1 MSKLIDFKSQEA
13 KILRPIFQET
23 LVNPFIVHIVES
35 FIYKEVI
42 NRNKD
47 GIVIKKY
54 NTKND
59 KMHGLYQAWHPNGQ
73 LSCEQIYKDGK
84 MHGLYQAW
92 NSNGQLSCE
101 QMFKD
106 GKPHGKMITYNE
118 DGTIKLEMSWLNGKI
133 VEDEKLLNF
142 IRSIPRYDEDDI
154 DN

>member
-59 KMHGLYQAWHPNGQ
+59 
-73 LSCEQIYKDGK
+73 K